1 MSKLVLN
8 RRRLLGGL
16 GVATTGLALSG
27 CDALNTSPAVRSV
40 LTGAEKVHYGLQRT
54 ITDRN
59 ALSHEYRPSER
70 SPFFRPNGTQN
81 PDVPTYQAAV
91 ANDFADWQLVV
102 DGLVARP
109 AAYGLDQLRS
119 MPQRT
124 QITRHDCVEGWSA
137 IGQWT
142 GVPLAL
148 LLRLSGLSDRA
159 RFIVF
164 HCADM
169 YSGNP
174 YYESV
179 DLVDAFH
186 PQSIIA
192 HRLNDD
198 PLPVMNGAPLRL
210 RVERQLG
217 YKNAKFL
224 KRIEAVD
231 SFERIGAGGGGTWED
246 LADYAWYAGI

>member
-1 MSKLVLN
+1 MTDLILN
-8 RRRLLGGL
+8 RRRLLTGAGL
-16 GVATTGLALSG
+16 TAGGLALSG
-27 CDALNTSPAVRSV
+27 CDALNSAPAFRSV
-40 LTGAEKVHYGLQRT
+40 LIGAEALTYGSQRAL
-54 ITDRN
+54 TDRR
-59 ALSHEYRPSER
+59 ALVHEYRPSER
-70 SPFFRPNGTQN
+70 SPIFRANGTQN
-81 PDVPTYQAAV
+81 PDVPAYQAAA
-91 ANDFADWQLVV
+91 ANGFADWQLVV

-109 AAYGLDQLRS
+109 AAYGLDQLRA

-148 LLRLSGLSDRA
+148 LLRLAGLRDQA
-159 RFIVF
+159 RYIVF
-164 HCADM
+164 HCADR

-186 PQSIIA
+186 PQTIVA
-192 HRLNDD
+192 HRLNDE
-198 PLPVMNGAPLRL
+198 PLPVANGAPLRM
-210 RVERQLG
+210 RIERQLG
-217 YKNAKFL
+217 YKNAKFVQ
-224 KRIEAVD
+224 RIEAVSGLD
-231 SFERIGAGGGGTWED
+231 RIGGGGGGTWED